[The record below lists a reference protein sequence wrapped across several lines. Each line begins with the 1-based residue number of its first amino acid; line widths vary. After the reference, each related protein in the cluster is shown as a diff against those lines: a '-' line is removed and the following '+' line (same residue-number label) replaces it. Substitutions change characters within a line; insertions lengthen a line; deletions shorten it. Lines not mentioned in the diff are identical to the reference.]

1 MLAAVL
7 WYCCFNQCILLV
19 DVNFNH
25 WRIAGNS
32 WQLINSSVVVW
43 CEKQLAWNVDGL
55 RTLRPKRK
63 TVTSISTDSESRP
76 CSVPLKK
83 SPCLPHKQHILSETA
98 GTYEPAFEKKSL
110 DTVLKRWPL
119 SSLIYLHDTE
129 SFLADF
135 QVTCVAGHGKL
146 RRNGARNGG
155 FFAAG
160 TELIMGCMELQARPC
175 SGYAGTIQSFRFPIV
190 QCKVQFNVR
199 RVQ

>member
-1 MLAAVL
+1 MK
-7 WYCCFNQCILLV
+7 
-19 DVNFNH
+19 
-25 WRIAGNS
+25 
-32 WQLINSSVVVW
+32 
-43 CEKQLAWNVDGL
+43 KQLAWNVDGF

-76 CSVPLKK
+76 WSVPLKK
-83 SPCLPHKQHILSETA
+83 SPCLPHKTTHIVRNSRNLWTCVR
-98 GTYEPAFEKKSL
+98 KKRL
-110 DTVLKRWPL
+110 DTVLKHWPL

-155 FFAAG
+155 SFAAG

-175 SGYAGTIQSFRFPIV
+175 SGYAGTLQSFRFPIV